1 MSAIIIGLGQTRITT
16 YATDGTTPVK
26 RFTLQKED
34 REGIELR
41 FPKEG
46 ATHKLGSGANR
57 AIKRTFFGY
66 RPNLSCRWAVAID
79 PVHAAGGQLT
89 TTVEVWSGSAWGSA
103 AQINTAAA
111 LSAIDDAATKTP
123 VLVEPRLDKAFSFLA
138 QPPDNH
144 VFALIDL
151 KGVVHTKLDLQ
162 LEAEETISDLPDWLS
177 L

>member
-1 MSAIIIGLGQTRITT
+1 MTRIITGLSQTRITT
-16 YATDGTTPVK
+16 YASDGTTPVK
-26 RFTLQKED
+26 RYTLQKED
-34 REGIELR
+34 REGFELR

-57 AIKRTFFGY
+57 AMKKTFFGY
-66 RPNLSCRWAVAID
+66 RPTLACKWAFALD
-79 PVHAAGGQLT
+79 ATDGAGAQVSK
-89 TTVEVWSGSAWGSA
+89 VEVWGGSSWGA
-103 AQINTAAA
+103 ATAINTAAA

-144 VFALIDL
+144 VFALTDL
-151 KGVVHTKLDLQ
+151 KAVIHTKLDLQ
-162 LEAEETISDLPDWLS
+162 LEAQTTITTLPDWLS